1 MDKIITKK
9 EVKQKL
15 ISQLENILINDN
27 FKFKKSTGII
37 NRKSQGKL
45 ESVFFRVLNYWPLCQ
60 EIEYVGFSIRFDV
73 VEEIVN
79 AFLSQYNFFNI
90 EFTKNTSTIGYS
102 IFFNARIDNN
112 TDVDNFIRLHIND
125 IKVKVLDYFTKYNTI
140 NDANQ
145 YKKNQILNDTSSL
158 KGLNYHVDNFMQSLT
173 LMKLCNDPAF
183 EELSQK
189 YKEIYTSWV
198 GCEERGIK
206 AINDLIE
213 YLSKNK

>member
-15 ISQLENILINDN
+15 VNQLESILITDN
-27 FKFKKSTGII
+27 FKLNKSTGFI

-60 EIEYVGFSIRFDV
+60 EIEYVGFSIRFDT
-73 VEEIVN
+73 VEKIVN
-79 AFLSQYNFFNI
+79 TFLSKYNFFNI
-90 EFTKNTSTIGYS
+90 ECTKNTSTIGNS
-102 IFFNARIDNN
+102 IFFNARIDNIEN
-112 TDVDNFIRLHIND
+112 VDNFIHLHMND
-125 IKVKVLDYFTKYNTI
+125 IKQKVFDYFTKYNTI
-140 NDANQ
+140 KDANQ

-173 LMKLCNDPAF
+173 LMKLCNDPDF
-183 EELSQK
+183 EDLSQK
-189 YKEIYTSWV
+189 YKELYTSWG
-198 GCEERGIK
+198 GCEEVGIK

-213 YLSKNK
+213 YLSRK